1 MAIRLMG
8 YMIHIIL
15 FTFLIPI
22 NRYTI
27 LAIAIELCIEI
38 EMSTYMQMIKINTN
52 KIITFL
58 ICFCLR

>member
-27 LAIAIELCIEI
+27 LAIAIELCIE
-38 EMSTYMQMIKINTN
+38 MSTYMKMLKINTN
-52 KIITFL
+52 EIITFR
-58 ICFCLR
+58 ICFFLG